1 MLKHI
6 DKNTFESETQ
16 QKLKKMTRLVEISLT
31 LNSTLKLEVLLQNIL
46 DVAVELLECDATS
59 VLLYDERREELRF
72 VAATG
77 TNKEKLETIPVP
89 LEDSL
94 AGTIFTENRPLLLNQ
109 MEGNVNHYSRVE
121 KEVEY
126 KVNSLLGVPMRV
138 RNQVIGVLEALNK
151 KRGGFTPFDVKL
163 LLVIA
168 SQAAVAM
175 NNAGLIEALNEANE
189 ELSKADDLKRSFMA
203 IASHELRT
211 PLGIILGYATFLQE
225 ETSGESKQHT
235 EQVLRAAMRLR
246 GVLDDLTNMNLLY
259 AGESDLNISPTTL
272 REILGLVKEEIGPTA
287 EAKNQK
293 MTFQLPPERIP
304 LQVDGQKIGAVLINI
319 LSNAIRFTP
328 TGGKITV
335 KVGINKGDVF
345 VSVRDNGEGIPPDE
359 LEKIFDGFYQVED
372 HLTRRSGGLGLGLSI
387 ARAIVNLHGGHIWAE
402 SKGKGYGST
411 FFVRIPQRVQAF

>member
-6 DKNTFESETQ
+6 DTNISESKTEQ
-16 QKLKKMTRLVEISLT
+16 RLKKMTRLVEISLT
-31 LNSTLKLEVLLQNIL
+31 LNSTLELEALLQNIL
-46 DVAVELLECDATS
+46 DVAAELLECDATS
-59 VLLYDERREELRF
+59 VLLYDERREVLRF

-77 TNKEKLETIPVP
+77 TNKDKLENIPVP
-89 LEDSL
+89 LNDSL
-94 AGTIFTENRPLLLNQ
+94 AGTIFTENRPLMINQ
-109 MEGNVNHYSRVE
+109 MEGNPYHYSHVE

-138 RNQVIGVLEALNK
+138 KNQVIGVLEALNK
-151 KRGGFTPFDVKL
+151 KEDGFTPFDVKL

-168 SQAAVAM
+168 AQAAVAM

-189 ELSKADDLKRSFMA
+189 ELNKADELKRAFMA

-259 AGESDLNISPTTL
+259 AGKSDLNISPTTL
-272 REILGLVKEEIGPTA
+272 REIVGLVKEELAPTA

-293 MTFQLPPERIP
+293 MEFQLPAERIP
-304 LQVDGQKIGAVLINI
+304 LQVDGQKIGVVFINVLA
-319 LSNAIRFTP
+319 NAIRFTP
-328 TGGKITV
+328 AGGNISVKIECD
-335 KVGINKGDVF
+335 GEVF
-345 VSVRDNGEGIPPDE
+345 VSISDNGEGIPPTE

-387 ARAIVNLHGGHIWAE
+387 AREIVKLHGGHIWAE
-402 SKGKGYGST
+402 SEGKGHGST
-411 FFVRIPQRVQAF
+411 FFFRLPLRVQFS